1 MSALER
7 RLQVLLDE
15 DRYARLEAES
25 RATGRSMG
33 AIVRGAIDLHFDAD
47 IEVELRR
54 EAGRRL
60 LERTADPSGEPQV
73 STAELRDA
81 YEQDL
86 VDKLERL
93 GL

>member
-47 IEVELRR
+47 IE
-54 EAGRRL
+54 AGHRL